1 MVTECS
7 ILMKYNK
14 QQSSSLTYKSTL
26 IYVIKTVQYFC
37 TPEVQCHRKVTFTKQ
52 EQERGNKTL
61 SFYLTITVLFFKLK
75 KKKNHPYLQ
84 KHICNRIHL
93 EIYAQLGI
101 IRNGTGRCHSS
112 SSFLIRHLLCEI

>member
-75 KKKNHPYLQ
+75 KKKKIILIYRNTFVTGYTL
-84 KHICNRIHL
+84 KSMLNWALSEMEL
-93 EIYAQLGI
+93 EDVILPVL
-101 IRNGTGRCHSS
+101 S
-112 SSFLIRHLLCEI
+112 